1 MSARPQEAACQ
12 GCGVPA
18 GGGGTARDGP
28 RVCSG
33 GPNGLGTVTALV
45 PRAVLRPLAGGMPS
59 G

>member
-18 GGGGTARDGP
+18 GGGGPARAGL

-33 GPNGLGTVTALV
+33 VLNGLGTVTACA
-45 PRAVLRPLAGGMPS
+45 PTAVLSPLAGGMPW